1 MKFNFEKQAK
11 TSEAEVLI
19 DDVLEQMN
27 TFQTMLKD
35 YKETTALTSLNY
47 QDTIDAL
54 KTLKE
59 KLNFTNE
66 LISMSLFG
74 IK

>member
-11 TSEAEVLI
+11 ASEAEVLI
-19 DDVLEQMN
+19 DDVLKQMN
-27 TFQTMLKD
+27 IFQTMLKD
-35 YKETTALTSLNY
+35 YKETTALSSLNY

-54 KTLKE
+54 RTLKE
-59 KLNFTNE
+59 KLSFTNE

>member
-11 TSEAEVLI
+11 ASEAEVLI
-19 DDVLEQMN
+19 DDVLKQMN

-35 YKETTALTSLNY
+35 YKETSALSSLNY

-54 KTLKE
+54 RTLKE